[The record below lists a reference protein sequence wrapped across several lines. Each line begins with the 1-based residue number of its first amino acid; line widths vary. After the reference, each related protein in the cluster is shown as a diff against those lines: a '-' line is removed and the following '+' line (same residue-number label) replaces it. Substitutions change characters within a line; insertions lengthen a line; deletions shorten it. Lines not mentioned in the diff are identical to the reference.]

1 MNITTQRKSTKMK
14 WQHNW
19 KTSIELK
26 ILAYAQKIVTIA
38 LATYLAYGFLYPVLK
53 KSIDIPEWL
62 LGASIIF
69 TLLVFEL
76 IFHFAFL
83 DFVQGLFEKR
93 IEWTSLIG
101 ATFILVVIAALGW
114 FSTENL
120 AYFRADAS
128 DKIQLINIDSLQNLK
143 HNELSTLEKSYLE
156 KEKGVDSLHLPL
168 LKKAQ
173 DYPYLFIKAEKA
185 YSESKDKLI
194 KNRDKAT
201 DFTRRKWES
210 EVALAKESNQAKISK
225 VEKEDLADARST
237 SWISL
242 VILFLSIYPSFVI
255 AVYERRVRRVQNE
268 NTKVQKVQNTVQK
281 EVQSV
286 NVPFVVNV
294 HQSVAQNVVSEKTEE
309 SPTPRK
315 RISEKRELAT
325 KFYQDNFIKKESFE
339 YKGELIQSGDLKVRE
354 MFAIVQEIYGISWGT
369 FSDIHRTHKQE

>member
-1 MNITTQRKSTKMK
+1 MYTVKNSEFLDKNTFEYLTPEERGEGYVKCANPNCTKGENGQPAYFPYLKKVIKLKNTAHLREMGIVKMSIITQRKSTKMK

-53 KSIDIPEWL
+53 KSIDIPGWL
-62 LGASIIF
+62 LGSSIIF

-93 IEWTSLIG
+93 IEWMSLIG

-120 AYFRADAS
+120 AYFRTEVE

-143 HNELSTLEKSYLE
+143 RNELSVLEKSYLE

-185 YSESKDKLI
+185 YRESKDKLI
-194 KNRDKAT
+194 KDRDKAR
-201 DFTRRKWES
+201 DFTRRKWEREIAS
-210 EVALAKESNQAKISK
+210 AKESNQARISK

-242 VILFLSIYPSFVI
+242 VILFLSIYPSFVV
-255 AVYERRVRRVQNE
+255 AVY
-268 NTKVQKVQNTVQK
+268 KMK
-281 EVQSV
+281 
-286 NVPFVVNV
+286 
-294 HQSVAQNVVSEKTEE
+294 
-309 SPTPRK
+309 
-315 RISEKRELAT
+315 I
-325 KFYQDNFIKKESFE
+325 
-339 YKGELIQSGDLKVRE
+339 
-354 MFAIVQEIYGISWGT
+354 
-369 FSDIHRTHKQE
+369 